1 MPEHSEESLR
11 SKKISTL
18 SSAIVQIILI
28 DFIFSIDSI
37 LTAIGM
43 TNGITPNHNDALILM
58 IIAVVISIIVMM
70 IFANPIRKFIHE
82 NPSHANPWAGFP
94 YTHWIYAYYRSRSL
108 IPYKCIW
115 QCSRCYSK
123 RIPLFCYSFLIIY

>member
-70 IFANPIRKFIHE
+70 IFANPDFVNLFTKIH
-82 NPSHANPWAGFP
+82 PCK
-94 YTHWIYAYYRSRSL
+94 SL
-108 IPYKCIW
+108 GW
-115 QCSRCYSK
+115 LSLYSLDLCLLPK
-123 RIPLFCYSFLIIY
+123 PLTYPIQVYLAM